1 MNILFAAGLT
11 ESHYESHL
19 LILNI
24 ITLVSM
30 AMWEQDSDNRN
41 LYKQCNNIVLYEYVT
56 IITTVCCLVVRL
68 RLWLVLVLRC
78 YAPAFV

>member
-41 LYKQCNNIVLYEYVT
+41 LYKQCNNIVLYE
-56 IITTVCCLVVRL
+56 
-68 RLWLVLVLRC
+68 
-78 YAPAFV
+78 